1 MKNLNLCKLPAYD
14 SIDIVRICS
23 STANRVCQEMD
34 DWLSLRCVRVDTPT
48 RDRILELC
56 RSLPPANSMRC
67 HTPPVGLRFYK
78 DQNLR
83 LAFSICWACN
93 NAFGER
99 NGKPIVVRFDG
110 KSTIAIELFS
120 IVQGVVG
127 ADILGDSE
135 IQ

>member
-56 RSLPPANSMRC
+56 RSLPPANSM
-67 HTPPVGLRFYK
+67 
-78 DQNLR
+78 
-83 LAFSICWACN
+83 
-93 NAFGER
+93 
-99 NGKPIVVRFDG
+99 
-110 KSTIAIELFS
+110 
-120 IVQGVVG
+120 
-127 ADILGDSE
+127 
-135 IQ
+135 